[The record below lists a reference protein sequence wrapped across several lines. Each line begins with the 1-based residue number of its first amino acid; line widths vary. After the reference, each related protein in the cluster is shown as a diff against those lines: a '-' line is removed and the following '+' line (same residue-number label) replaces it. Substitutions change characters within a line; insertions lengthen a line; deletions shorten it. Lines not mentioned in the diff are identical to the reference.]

1 MKKFNRVL
9 AMLLALVTVL
19 AVLPISALAEDWLR
33 VETDKTT
40 VENVASTDITVSV
53 DPKVLLSYMKD
64 GDIKGLLKGISAS
77 GSLGDI
83 LTKEEILAIIPEEE
97 IISLVKAIIADIDVK
112 ELINCFDADK
122 LLACVDKDGL
132 ISLLKGMDLKSY
144 VKDVDILMNYV
155 DKGDIEKAIDY
166 VDTDAL
172 IDDYSAELMD
182 LALDLAPETLFNVV
196 DLDKAV
202 KLKGIDVEAAA
213 NISYIQTVIGYA
225 TLADKYVDNAKL
237 DAFVDANLTRFSAS
251 IPAYVN
257 TAKLSVLFDDVKDK
271 LADYMDA
278 EKAEAIVK
286 DAYYAG
292 AFDGVDVTAYIDG
305 ANIDVE
311 AMIADGILADL
322 YDELLNGDATH
333 PAAFDVKVLLF
344 GNATLDPLFPDL
356 AALVKA
362 NVVDV
367 EELLNKKVITID
379 ELIANKVVDV
389 DALAA
394 QYGYANLVKTDVIKA
409 QVTTAINGG
418 VITSADVVACLKD
431 YDAAIDAI
439 GVEEAV
445 AAVGGYMAVI
455 DYVTDF
461 EALVNTFDVIA
472 IAKGILRDRVIDDI
486 VDINGLVRAID
497 VRAFVSKVNIKQL
510 IKVVYE
516 SGVAQTLLD
525 QLDLQSYLIRVFG
538 IYNSIATTVTEIKLN
553 GAVVASPNK
562 STDVLQLNAAGL
574 LDALENLVPS
584 LNELAN
590 IGDDGKIFG
599 VSFAF
604 SYYESEADD
613 AEILTKEINVDFV
626 LESGVDLI
634 RRAAA
639 KLALLIDKIGYIGID
654 DGKLVADINVPTE
667 FATVLR
673 VALEKMADSSN
684 PAVNAIKD
692 KVLAVYTQQPDDFIA
707 FAEGLTLEEI
717 VAVLEAVDPAL
728 FGKAYNKVLT
738 SRYAKVLLSY
748 IERVTGYDF
757 SDNLEA
763 QNLVNTLANIPTF
776 EYFVEKLEA
785 VTGKEITD
793 RLPAKIN
800 GYFDHT
806 VYDVIDKLAEV
817 AGYDFDLQNLLK
829 NAAASPDPFAYLY
842 TAVVN
847 KIENAD
853 AAYSF
858 VKRNAIRV
866 ANRLLASRVG
876 AVVADNC
883 LMDFYAGNSAFVFE
897 KVVTFD
903 AKVVLEK
910 GLKKVLG
917 AVAARVSAIE
927 NRKETITEGIET
939 VLDMVLGDSA
949 YITTGFDITVNV
961 RNIYRATFVDENNN
975 VIIKT
980 FLPVG
985 TNLSKMVDNY
995 NGNADFEGW
1004 LNVATDAIIDYMPA
1018 GDVVLKATLKSDETT
1033 TEEPEVTTPE
1043 ETTTEDPEVTEPEE
1057 TTPDEPQP
1065 EEPEVSIGDLVY
1077 GEDYTVDADAQ
1088 EGYAVILDSEHWN
1101 SELRFELPVALLN
1114 QLILDSK
1121 NLVLTAD
1128 ATLHKVVM
1136 NIAMMNQLVGDAD
1149 AENSDVVG
1157 FNYKPDAELY
1167 FNYNKTLSGAVAY
1180 DFAFDFGAA
1189 PEVGY
1194 VFDTN
1199 ASVVITLPFTG
1210 IAAGTEG
1217 AMTFVYADGVEVAE
1231 SAATAESVTFTAT
1244 HFSNYTIV
1252 NKYLLTIENDGF
1264 YVGNNKIQSVIATV
1278 TAAGNVQLGGEYYEA
1293 GAIISA
1299 NLQVGTV
1306 SGYTYLKTAF
1316 EGSTYELTAA
1326 GNFDFTMPAN
1336 AVTVKHYAEE
1346 IEKYVVYYYINGA
1359 LVGEYEYAADADT
1372 NTVVAAI
1379 LGFDLTAYPA
1389 VVGDGWDWM
1398 LFNGT
1403 GFVSAS
1409 TALAAQL
1416 RGEPIKLFRVHNEQ
1430 TEITFKFTGV
1440 DSVTA
1445 VYKISELNQNV
1456 FADLNSTINA
1466 AKPRY
1471 EWSTALTGKTLTYYV
1486 ENADYEALIE
1496 AALANNGIVE
1506 FAGTRANQNYH
1517 IYTDGNVT
1525 VEELPVGMKATAAAK
1540 EGFNAKIQI
1549 FNHSTGALV
1558 AEFNN
1563 YEGNFT
1569 LTHDVYI
1576 CVVYTAETVNYKEV
1590 TITVPAGSLLTT
1602 DPLTLANAE
1611 QVDLVL
1617 VKAERGTD
1625 GSLKLTYRYTM
1636 VEGFDATAFEAS
1648 INALV
1653 SNNAEY
1659 ATTWIVN
1666 GVAYDSEL
1674 AASQAALPE
1683 GAKIVGWTDM
1693 SENVKLAI
1701 IEYTAP
1707 AGVSAWLIVCIILA
1721 VLLLIAVIVLIYVLH
1736 VTDKI
1741 AASWLTKVCA
1751 AIVGAF
1757 FAFCMM
1763 LAKFTLKVLNFM
1775 GIKTEDVIE
1784 ELPEEEPVEDIP
1796 AVIIDTEEATE
1807 EAAEEAVEE
1816 ATEEVVEEATEE
1828 VVEEA
1833 AEEAVEEAAEEAVE
1847 EATEEVVE
1855 EATEEAVEEATE
1867 EVVEEAT
1874 EEVVEEAT
1882 EEVVEEATE
1891 EVVEE
1896 ATEEVS
1902 EEEKKDE

>member
-97 IISLVKAIIADIDVK
+97 IIALVKAIIADIDVK
-112 ELINCFDADK
+112 ELIGCFDADK

-132 ISLLKGMDLKSY
+132 ISLLKGMNLKSY
-144 VKDVDILMNYV
+144 VKDGALDILMGYIS
-155 DKGDIEKAIDY
+155 DADIEKAIAYTNTQELVKDY
-166 VDTDAL
+166 SDELTDLVMGLDADILIDL
-172 IDDYSAELMD
+172 IDDEKAIALFTEDELIGMALNGVILNATVLKEKLQAKLQNGTVTADQIVSCIVDYSAVVE
-182 LALDLAPETLFNVV
+182 EIGVENVV
-196 DLDKAV
+196 SAV
-202 KLKGIDVEAAA
+202 PGGYEAL
-213 NISYIQTVIGYA
+213 I
-225 TLADKYVDNAKL
+225 KYVDVKNYIKAL
-237 DAFVDANLTRFSAS
+237 
-251 IPAYVN
+251 
-257 TAKLSVLFDDVKDK
+257 DVKG
-271 LADYMDA
+271 
-278 EKAEAIVK
+278 IVK
-286 DAYYAG
+286 K
-292 AFDGVDVTAYIDG
+292 FITNREI
-305 ANIDVE
+305 
-311 AMIADGILADL
+311 
-322 YDELLNGDATH
+322 T
-333 PAAFDVKVLLF
+333 
-344 GNATLDPLFPDL
+344 
-356 AALVKA
+356 
-362 NVVDV
+362 NV
-367 EELLNKKVITID
+367 I
-379 ELIANKVVDV
+379 
-389 DALAA
+389 
-394 QYGYANLVKTDVIKA
+394 
-409 QVTTAINGG
+409 
-418 VITSADVVACLKD
+418 
-431 YDAAIDAI
+431 
-439 GVEEAV
+439 
-445 AAVGGYMAVI
+445 
-455 DYVTDF
+455 
-461 EALVNTFDVIA
+461 
-472 IAKGILRDRVIDDI
+472 
-486 VDINGLVRAID
+486 DINGLVRAID
-497 VRAFVSKVNIKQL
+497 VRAFVSKVDIKQL

-516 SGVAQTLLD
+516 SGVLQTLVD
-525 QLDLQSYLIRVFG
+525 QLDLQAYLIRVFG

-562 STDVLQLNAAGL
+562 STDVLQLNVVGL
-574 LDALENLVPS
+574 LDALENLIPS
-584 LNELAN
+584 VHELAN
-590 IGDDGKIFG
+590 IDESGKIFG
-599 VSFAF
+599 VSLAI

-613 AEILTKEINVDFV
+613 AEILTKEINVNFV

-634 RRAAA
+634 RSVAA
-639 KLALLIDKIGYIGID
+639 KLAFLLDKIGYIGID
-654 DGKLVADINVPTE
+654 DGKLVADINVPAE

-684 PAVNAIKD
+684 PTVNAIKD
-692 KVLAVYTQQPDDFIA
+692 KVLAVYAKQPDDFIA

-717 VAVLEAVDPAL
+717 VAVLDAVDPAL

-748 IERVTGYDF
+748 VERVTGYDF

-800 GYFDHT
+800 GYFDYT

-829 NAAASPDPFAYLY
+829 NAAASADPFAYLY

-847 KIENAD
+847 KVENAD
-853 AAYSF
+853 AVYSF

-903 AKVVLEK
+903 AKVILEK

-917 AVAARVSAIE
+917 AVAARVSAVN
-927 NRKETITEGIET
+927 NRKEALAEVIDMA
-939 VLDMVLGDSA
+939 LDTVLGDSA

-961 RNIYRATFVDENNN
+961 RNIYRATFVDENGNA
-975 VIIKT
+975 IITT

-995 NGNADFEGW
+995 NGNADFDGW
-1004 LNVATDAIIDYMPA
+1004 LNVATGAIIDYMPA
-1018 GDVVLKATLKSDETT
+1018 QDVILKATMKSDDTT

-1043 ETTTEDPEVTEPEE
+1043 ETTPVEPE
-1057 TTPDEPQP
+1057 P

-1088 EGYAVILDSEHWN
+1088 EGYTVILKSAHWSN
-1101 SELRFELPVALLN
+1101 EIRFELPVALLN
-1114 QLILDSK
+1114 NLILDNKS
-1121 NLVLTAD
+1121 LVLTSD
-1128 ATLHKVVM
+1128 ATMHKVVM
-1136 NIAMMNQLVGDAD
+1136 NVAMLNQLVGDAD
-1149 AENSDVVG
+1149 AKGSNVVG
-1157 FNYKPDAELY
+1157 FNYKPDADLY
-1167 FNYNKTLSGAVAY
+1167 FNFNKELSGAVAY

-1189 PEVGY
+1189 PEANYTFGA
-1194 VFDTN
+1194 N
-1199 ASVVITLPFTG
+1199 ASVVITLPFAG

-1217 AMTFVYADGVEVAE
+1217 AMTFVYADGEEVAE
-1231 SAATAESVTFTAT
+1231 SAATAESVTFTAE

-1264 YVGNNKIQSVIATV
+1264 YVGNNKIQSVIATI
-1278 TAAGNVQLGGEYYEA
+1278 TAAGNAQISGLYYEK
-1293 GAIISA
+1293 GHIIS
-1299 NLQVGTV
+1299 GTLEV
-1306 SGYTYLKTAF
+1306 DGEAGYTYLKTAF

-1326 GNFDFTMPAN
+1326 GNFTFTMPGN

-1346 IEKYVVYYYINGA
+1346 VAKYVVYYYINGA

-1372 NTVVAAI
+1372 NAVVAEI
-1379 LGFDLTAYPA
+1379 LGFDLTNYPA

-1398 LFNGT
+1398 LFDGT
-1403 GFVSAS
+1403 SFVSAG

-1430 TEITFKFTGV
+1430 TEITFKFTDVAGL
-1440 DSVTA
+1440 SPA
-1445 VYKISELNQNV
+1445 YKLNELNKNV
-1456 FADLNSTINA
+1456 FVELNTRINA
-1466 AKPRY
+1466 IQPGY
-1471 EWSTALTGKTLTYYV
+1471 VWSTALTGKTLAYYA
-1486 ENADYEALIE
+1486 ENADYEDLIA

-1506 FAGTRANQNYH
+1506 FAGTRANQDYH

-1525 VEELPVGMKATAAAK
+1525 VEDITVGKKVTATAK
-1540 EGFNAKIQI
+1540 DGFTAKIQI
-1549 FNHSTGALV
+1549 FNHSTGVLYQ
-1558 AEFNN
+1558 EING
-1563 YEGNFT
+1563 YEGTFVMPAY
-1569 LTHDVYI
+1569 DVSI
-1576 CVVYTAETVNYKEV
+1576 KVVYTAIADDYKEV
-1590 TITVPAGSLLTT
+1590 TITVPAGSVLTA
-1602 DPLTLANAE
+1602 DPLTLSDAE
-1611 QVDLVL
+1611 LVGLVL

-1648 INALV
+1648 IKALV
-1653 SNNAEY
+1653 GNNAQY

-1693 SENVKLAI
+1693 SDNVKLAI

-1707 AGVSAWLIVCIILA
+1707 AGVSAWLIVCIILI
-1721 VLLLIAVIVLIYVLH
+1721 VLLLIAIIVLIYVLH

-1741 AASWLTKVCA
+1741 ATSWLTKVCA

-1763 LAKFTLKVLNFM
+1763 IAKFTLKVLNFM
-1775 GIKTEDVIE
+1775 GIKTEDILE

-1796 AVIIDTEEATE
+1796 AVIINNEEATE
-1807 EAAEEAVEE
+1807 EAPAEE
-1816 ATEEVVEEATEE
+1816 ATEEVAEEATEE
-1828 VVEEA
+1828 APTEEA
-1833 AEEAVEEAAEEAVE
+1833 AEEVAEEATEEAPAEEAAEEVAEEATEEAPAE

-1855 EATEEAVEEATE
+1855 EATEEAPAEEAAE

-1874 EEVVEEAT
+1874 EEAPAEEAAEDVAEEAT
-1882 EEVVEEATE
+1882 EEAPGE
-1891 EVVEE
+1891 
-1896 ATEEVS
+1896 
-1902 EEEKKDE
+1902 